1 MFYKFVSELKNIK
14 NIKKPNIS
22 NNLKIDNL
30 ADNHLLINNHCF
42 GFGIVNYITDTCKK
56 HNYTFKE
63 FRTSQLSV
71 FDFVYCDLLSRYDCK
86 NIREV
91 IDTSNVVIFN
101 RTSENTMISNI
112 IDDIIYKRKLNNKP
126 LSKEPMFI
134 ELFSH
139 TR

>member
-42 GFGIVNYITDTCKK
+42 GFGIVNYIIDVCKK

-63 FRTSQLSV
+63 FRTSQLSYL
-71 FDFVYCDLLSRYDCK
+71 DFISVDYNCK
-86 NIREV
+86 C
-91 IDTSNVVIFN
+91 TSDYINDSDVVIFN
-101 RTSENTMISNI
+101 RTSENKNISYI
-112 IDDIIYKRKLNNKP
+112 IDGIIRNRKLNNKP

-139 TR
+139 TK